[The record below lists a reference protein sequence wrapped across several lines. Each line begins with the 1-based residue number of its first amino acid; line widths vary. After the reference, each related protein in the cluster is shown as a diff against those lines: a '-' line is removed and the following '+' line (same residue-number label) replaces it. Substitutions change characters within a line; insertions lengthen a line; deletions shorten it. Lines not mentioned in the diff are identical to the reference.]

1 MALLEVHDVVAGYV
15 EGIDVLTGVSV
26 AVERGSITGIIG
38 ANGAGKS
45 TLLKTIFGFLHP
57 RRGRIVLDG
66 HEIQALPPHAV
77 KRQGVSYVAQGAS
90 VFPQLTVQENLDLGA
105 WVFRADRARMAAM
118 LERAWAAFP
127 RLREKRRSR
136 ATTLSGGEAKM
147 LSLAKELVTD
157 PSLLLVD
164 EPSAGLSPKITEQVY
179 TRLLQARDA
188 GATILLVDQNIAK
201 AIQVSDYLYMIE
213 MGRVLHAKVP
223 IVVGVAAG
231 GALAALLGWGLG
243 TLCLRMR
250 AIYLA
255 LATWA
260 FAESVRLFVA
270 VEYQITRGDLG
281 LMTPFFFGTPR
292 PTPHYYVF
300 LALALGAILAAWQLV
315 HSRVGVYLRAIRDD
329 EEA

>member
-15 EGIDVLTGVSV
+15 DGIDVLTGVSL

-157 PSLLLVD
+157 PTLLLVD
-164 EPSAGLSPKITEQVY
+164 EPSAGLAPRIVEQVY
-179 TRLLQARDA
+179 ARLLEVRGQ
-188 GATILLVDQNIAK
+188 GVTILLVDQNINK
-201 AIQVSDYLYMIE
+201 AVQVSDYLYMLE
-213 MGRVLHAKVP
+213 RGQVRREGPRRDFADQLRE
-223 IVVGVAAG
+223 IV
-231 GALAALLGWGLG
+231 
-243 TLCLRMR
+243 
-250 AIYLA
+250 
-255 LATWA
+255 
-260 FAESVRLFVA
+260 
-270 VEYQITRGDLG
+270 
-281 LMTPFFFGTPR
+281 
-292 PTPHYYVF
+292 
-300 LALALGAILAAWQLV
+300 
-315 HSRVGVYLRAIRDD
+315 
-329 EEA
+329 